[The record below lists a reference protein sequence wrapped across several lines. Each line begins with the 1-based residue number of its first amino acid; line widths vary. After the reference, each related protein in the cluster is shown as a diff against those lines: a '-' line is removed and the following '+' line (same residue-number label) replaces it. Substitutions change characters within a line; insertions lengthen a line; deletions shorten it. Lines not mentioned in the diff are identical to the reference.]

1 MFKKIFTFIFVIA
14 ASLLFASVLYP
25 IVRGLMLKS
34 GIVQVEISI
43 AGTGSMYPTF
53 PKGTSENDV
62 VNAKE
67 IVAWP
72 KMKQYPSGINIF
84 GNNIFSYKL
93 KRGDIVEI
101 DNEITKK
108 ISKEKYGEDAGFVKR
123 IIALEGDRIEL
134 RDGFVYLN
142 GSILDE
148 PYTAKPRSTY
158 GGKTISDC
166 KVLKVPSGQ
175 MVVMGDNRKA
185 SLDSRFELGLV
196 DIKSINYVLPYSDQ
210 SDYRKLWRDSSKD
223 FSLAHTTTFDAQEF
237 VVLLNNKRKEKNI
250 KSLKFVN
257 TLSNSARQRG
267 KVMLDTNDFSTE
279 ATKSGTNLSV
289 SVKEAG
295 YSNILLAEAFTLG
308 YYESGELLDNLMEFP
323 ETKKILLSSQYQD
336 IGLSPV
342 LGDLEGCPTQVV
354 VVHFGGYVPPNYKKD
369 EIDSWQK
376 LVNNLNEVVPTFEN
390 FKNAEGIDQDK
401 LNRLITVT
409 NQRKN
414 NAEKILKRMK
424 ANEWLSNDEERLVK
438 DDKSLGEEAQK
449 IIGELN
455 K

>member
-1 MFKKIFTFIFVIA
+1 
-14 ASLLFASVLYP
+14 
-25 IVRGLMLKS
+25 MLKS

-101 DNEITKK
+101 DNDITKK
-108 ISKEKYGEDAGFVKR
+108 ISQEKYGEEAGFVKR

-148 PYTAKPRSTY
+148 PYIAKPRSTY
-158 GGKTISDC
+158 GGKTIPDC
-166 KVLKVPSGQ
+166 KELKVPSGR

-196 DIKSINYVLPYSDQ
+196 NTKSINYVLPYSDQ

-223 FSLAHTTTFDAQEF
+223 ISLAHTTTFDAQEF
-237 VVLLNNKRKEKNI
+237 VTLLNIKRNEKNI

-308 YYESGELLDNLMEFP
+308 YYESEELLDNLMEFP
-323 ETKKILLSSQYQD
+323 DTKKILLSSQYQD

-342 LGDLEGCPTQVV
+342 LGELDECPTQVV

-376 LVNNLNEVVPTFEN
+376 LINNLNEVLPSFEN
-390 FKNAEGIDQDK
+390 LKNTEGLDQEK
-401 LNRLITVT
+401 LNRLITVI

-424 ANEWLSNDEERLVK
+424 ANEWLSSEEEGYLK
-438 DDKSLGEEAQK
+438 DDKPLGEEAQK

-455 K
+455 KQ